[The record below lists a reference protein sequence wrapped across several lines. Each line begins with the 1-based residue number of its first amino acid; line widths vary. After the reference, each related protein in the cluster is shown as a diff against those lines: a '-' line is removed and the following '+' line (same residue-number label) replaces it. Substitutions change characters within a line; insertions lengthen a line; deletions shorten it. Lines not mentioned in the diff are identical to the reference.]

1 MMDILKLS
9 FAEDMD
15 VDCDETKHNC
25 SNPYLERQGEET
37 IVKQK
42 PVLSKDEQAAR
53 IKEYFSQLVGD
64 GMSPNEAAAKAINM
78 VADLA
83 RATNEEESSIG
94 LMKGELSSVGNYQTC
109 CVENLNDVLSTAKK
123 YVQNVQKQPFS
134 PKFRSFK
141 LSNKVS
147 DRITSSEGGI
157 ECLVNELGFRTYSND
172 VDFMASIPLSIDIS
186 ALILRINKLLGDNH

>member
-1 MMDILKLS
+1 MASAK
-9 FAEDMD
+9 
-15 VDCDETKHNC
+15 
-25 SNPYLERQGEET
+25 G
-37 IVKQK
+37 
-42 PVLSKDEQAAR
+42 
-53 IKEYFSQLVGD
+53 
-64 GMSPNEAAAKAINM
+64 SPNEAAAKAINM

-94 LMKGELSSVGNYQTC
+94 LMKGELSSVGNHQTC
-109 CVENLNDVLSTAKK
+109 CVENLNNVLSTAKK